1 MMDGPCYNSIL
12 CGFRGGAW
20 AVGAV
25 LLQAARLDVGNL
37 ALQVDA
43 MPGTAWPEACHLA
56 SGEPHDA
63 APLVASM
70 LRKLPAQQWRK
81 ALLLGDVTTA
91 VAGNVLAYLGGAGR
105 REEALKLCQEL
116 LEQKL
121 RKDEMLLGVVL
132 SLCDRADFWR
142 DALDIFNSWPIKQG
156 LVATGAAMASCGAAG
171 QWPWCLRLLDVLG
184 SASLVIVNS
193 VVDAAKTNWKVS
205 VAWLDVAVPQLGA
218 TGVQPDITTM
228 NSAVSSMVAGV
239 ATGQWAKAVD
249 PWLRRLLGDLTEHT
263 SQSTTSEHLM
273 VSRFQTFTWKE

>member
-1 MMDGPCYNSIL
+1 MDGTCYNSIL
-12 CGFRGGAW
+12 CGFRGGSW
-20 AVGAV
+20 AVGVV
-25 LLQAARLDVGNL
+25 LLQAASLDVGNR

-43 MPGTAWPEACHLA
+43 MPGTAWTEACHLA
-56 SGEPHDA
+56 SRHA

-81 ALLLGDVTTA
+81 ALLLGDETTTA

-121 RKDEMLLGVVL
+121 RRDEMLLGVVL

-142 DALDIFNSWPIKQG
+142 DALDIFNSWPIKEG
-156 LVATGAAMASCGAAG
+156 LVATGAAMASCGAAW
-171 QWPWCLRLLDVLG
+171 QWPWCIRLLDREVLG

-205 VAWLDVAVPQLGA
+205 VAWLDVAVPQLGT

-249 PWLRRLLGDLTEHT
+249 PW
-263 SQSTTSEHLM
+263 
-273 VSRFQTFTWKE
+273 